1 MELDTTIMQTR
12 TVKTICE
19 VLIEVQDELVI
30 PANKNKVHDILA
42 RWDAAVALGSTYKE

>member
-1 MELDTTIMQTR
+1 MELDTTIMQTK

-19 VLIEVQDELVI
+19 VLLKVQDELVI
-30 PANKNKVHDILA
+30 PMNKEMVHDIIA

>member
-1 MELDTTIMQTR
+1 MRFDTTIMQTK

-30 PANKNKVHDILA
+30 PTNKNKVHDILA